1 MYKLR
6 YAMGYEQ
13 GQTDL
18 QQNRRRTKGTRQRDV
33 ERGCDREARC
43 SGAQRPHDALGDFRE
58 TGAGSTTGCDAYRGG
73 TSGGVITQLL
83 SEERERL
90 VCLDEELE
98 RLHQSRLALV
108 DRIEYLEQML
118 VKLREIVAQN
128 NTPEGESG
136 VVL

>member
-1 MYKLR
+1 
-6 YAMGYEQ
+6 
-13 GQTDL
+13 
-18 QQNRRRTKGTRQRDV
+18 
-33 ERGCDREARC
+33 
-43 SGAQRPHDALGDFRE
+43 
-58 TGAGSTTGCDAYRGG
+58 
-73 TSGGVITQLL
+73 
-83 SEERERL
+83 